1 MDNLESAQKLFT
13 AYQSTSNIFQLKD
26 ALDILDELIDGNGG
40 DAAKARNLKKAI
52 KDSISK
58 QISDFFQKYN
68 VGPFLKKENI
78 KDVKD
83 DNELTEKLVR
93 VVGAS
98 FSRDDLEILV
108 ELLTIQS
115 DYYSAPS

>member
-58 QISDFFQKYN
+58 QIPISSKNTTSVLPEKGKHQ
-68 VGPFLKKENI
+68 
-78 KDVKD
+78 DVKD
-83 DNELTEKLVR
+83 DNETHRKVSPGRGCLFFE
-93 VVGAS
+93 G
-98 FSRDDLEILV
+98 
-108 ELLTIQS
+108 
-115 DYYSAPS
+115 